1 MKTRERIIA
10 LAQAR
15 FNEFGY
21 GNVTTAA
28 LAAELGISEGN
39 LWYHFKTKRHLLES
53 ISEEFIR
60 YSNERLAL
68 RPSSETDVIEGY
80 IELMMAHERE
90 LLLYRFLYRD
100 QADYGGHS
108 QIVLDNITGLYDK
121 SCTQFKAFF
130 SEMVRVGILD
140 WPKNRIDYLTV
151 SAVILIRFGL
161 EYLRETQQAF
171 DSSAVEQTFLQHLT
185 LFEHQ
190 LDPGAAKRLRD
201 AAANRL
207 PDSAVRA
214 A

>member
-1 MKTRERIIA
+1 MKTRELIIT

-39 LWYHFKTKRHLLES
+39 LWYHFKTKRDLLES
-53 ISEEFIR
+53 ISEKFVR

-68 RPSSETDVIEGY
+68 RPSGETDVIEGY

-121 SCTQFKAFF
+121 SRAQFKAFF
-130 SEMVRVGILD
+130 SEMVRIGILD
-140 WPKNRIDYLTV
+140 WPKNRIDHLSV
-151 SAVILIRFGL
+151 NAVILIRFGL
-161 EYLRETQQAF
+161 EYLRETQQAVG
-171 DSSAVEQTFLQHLT
+171 SGAVEQTFLQHLT

-190 LDPGAAKRLRD
+190 LDPAAAKRLRD

-207 PDSAVRA
+207 SDTAARA

>member
-15 FNEFGY
+15 FNEFGD

-28 LAAELGISEGN
+28 LAAEHGISEGN
-39 LWYHFKTKRHLLES
+39 IWHHFRTKRDLLEA
-53 ISEEFIR
+53 ISEEFVR
-60 YSNERLAL
+60 YSTERLAL
-68 RPSSETDVIEGY
+68 RPSGETDVIEGY

-108 QIVLDNITGLYDK
+108 QIVLDNITGLYDN
-121 SCTQFKAFF
+121 SRAQFKAFF
-130 SEMVRVGILD
+130 TEMVRVGLLD
-140 WPKNRIDYLTV
+140 WPEDRIDHLTV
-151 SAVILIRFGL
+151 NAVIFIRFGL
-161 EYLRETQQAF
+161 EYFRETQQAF
-171 DSSAVEQTFLQHLT
+171 DSGAVEQTFLQHLT

-190 LDPGAAKRLRD
+190 LDPAAAKRLRD
-201 AAANRL
+201 SAANRL
-207 PDSAVRA
+207 PDAAARA

>member
-21 GNVTTAA
+21 GNVTTAV
-28 LAAELGISEGN
+28 LASELGISEGN
-39 LWYHFKTKRHLLES
+39 LWYHFKTKRDLLES
-53 ISEEFIR
+53 ISKEFVL

-68 RPSSETDVIEGY
+68 RASGEKDVIEGY

-100 QADYGGHS
+100 QADYGCHS

-121 SCTQFKAFF
+121 SRAQFKAFF

-140 WPKNRIDYLTV
+140 WPKNRIDHLTV
-151 SAVILIRFGL
+151 NAVILIRFGL

-171 DSSAVEQTFLQHLT
+171 DSGAVEQTFLQHLT

-190 LDPGAAKRLRD
+190 LDPAAAKRLRD

-207 PDSAVRA
+207 PDSAACA

>member
-53 ISEEFIR
+53 ICEEFIR

-121 SCTQFKAFF
+121 SRAQFRAFF
-130 SEMVRVGILD
+130 TEMVRVGLLD
-140 WPKNRIDYLTV
+140 WPEDRIDHLTV
-151 SAVILIRFGL
+151 NAIILIRFGL

-171 DSSAVEQTFLQHLT
+171 DSSAVEHTFLQQLT

-190 LDPGAAKRLRD
+190 LDPAAAKRLRD
-201 AAANRL
+201 AAARL
-207 PDSAVRA
+207 LTDSAARA